1 MIKVLVDN
9 EATLASGDV
18 GQFACYAA
26 DQDNIDLLK
35 EIIKF
40 GGDVTSLS
48 NSGTTALHTAVS
60 DDKLEVVKFLI
71 EQGANIDKPDAH
83 GWTSRALASHKC
95 NPEIMALFQTM
106 THHKKS
112 TSLPPIQI
120 AEPPYLIKHSSESSL
135 PRLKQETQSYRSP
148 QGRSR
153 PRCSVNDVQNSLAG
167 IITCGPRPSD
177 GEFGR
182 KTFFKFMYQIL
193 LNSYGDVVQ
202 EECRLLQLLLFLLH
216 HRDLEECL

>member
-9 EATLASGDV
+9 GATITSGDV

-26 DQDNIDLLK
+26 DQNNIDLLK

-40 GGDVTSLS
+40 GGDVTSIS
-48 NSGTTALHTAVS
+48 SSGTTALHTAVS

-71 EQGANIDKPDAH
+71 EQGADIDKPDTH
-83 GWTSRALASHKC
+83 GWTSRALANHKC

-112 TSLPPIQI
+112 ISLPPIQT
-120 AEPPYLIKHSSESSL
+120 AEPPYLVKHSSESSL

-148 QGRSR
+148 QSKSR
-153 PRCSVNDVQNSLAG
+153 PRCSVNDAQNSLAG
-167 IITCGPRPSD
+167 IITSGKF
-177 GEFGR
+177 E
-182 KTFFKFMYQIL
+182 KKKIYKFMYQITVFYL
-193 LNSYGDVVQ
+193 MRPNYLTHMSMLCRRSAAFCNSSSSCYAT
-202 EECRLLQLLLFLLH
+202 ETW
-216 HRDLEECL
+216 